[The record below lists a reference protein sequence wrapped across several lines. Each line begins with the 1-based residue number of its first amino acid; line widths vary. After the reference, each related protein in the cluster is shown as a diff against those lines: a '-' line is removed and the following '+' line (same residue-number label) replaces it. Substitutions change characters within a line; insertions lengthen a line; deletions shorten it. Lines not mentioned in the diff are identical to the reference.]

1 MNSDLEIKNLL
12 LKIYEGQVRIEKRL
26 GRVEEKVEGLEEKV
40 EGLEEKVE
48 GLEEKMDNMQKEI
61 IDIKERL
68 GRLENIVTVMQQ
80 EHGDKLDALFDAFKM
95 QNEKLF
101 LFEERLE
108 KDERKIER
116 NENQIYN
123 LSLEIKSS

>member
-40 EGLEEKVE
+40 EGLEGKVE

>member
-26 GRVEEKVEGLEEKV
+26 DGVEKRLDSVEGRID
-40 EGLEEKVE
+40 GLEGKF
-48 GLEEKMDNMQKEI
+48 DNMQKEI

-68 GRLENIVTVMQQ
+68 ERLENIVTVMQQ

>member
-26 GRVEEKVEGLEEKV
+26 GRV
-40 EGLEEKVE
+40 EEKVE

>member
-1 MNSDLEIKNLL
+1 MNNDLEIRNLL

-26 GRVEEKVEGLEEKV
+26 DGVEKRLDGVEGRID
-40 EGLEEKVE
+40 GLEGKF
-48 GLEEKMDNMQKEI
+48 DNMQKEI

-68 GRLENIVTVMQQ
+68 ERLENIVTVMQH
-80 EHGDKLDALFDAFKM
+80 EHGEKLDALFDAFKM
-95 QNEKLF
+95 QDEKLF

-108 KDERKIER
+108 KDERKIEK

>member
-26 GRVEEKVEGLEEKV
+26 GR
-40 EGLEEKVE
+40 
-48 GLEEKMDNMQKEI
+48 
-61 IDIKERL
+61 
-68 GRLENIVTVMQQ
+68 LENIVTVMQQ
-80 EHGDKLDALFDAFKM
+80 EDGDKLDALFDAFKM